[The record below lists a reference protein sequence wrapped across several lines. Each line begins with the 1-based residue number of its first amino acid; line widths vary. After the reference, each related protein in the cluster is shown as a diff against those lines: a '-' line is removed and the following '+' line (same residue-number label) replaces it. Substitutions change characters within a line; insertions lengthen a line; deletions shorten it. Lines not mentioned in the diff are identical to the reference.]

1 MPYEK
6 VKIYSDGS
14 HYIGIPH
21 TTRPKKDRMQRIEEK
36 ITVIEND
43 NTNSEEGK
51 PTFEL
56 VETDESDPFKLEID
70 ATVEDSN
77 DSENESN
84 SALEE
89 VKKQEKPQKKVKRI
103 TRKEIFE
110 ELYVKYGY
118 LKKKAKKS
126 KILEEMKPLFKL
138 EELAEKYVQEQFE
151 RKERNL
157 ICRRVRMNRKINLQK
172 FNYFVTFTYDS
183 KKMNEKS
190 FRTLL
195 MRDLRKLCKDYDW
208 KYVGVWER
216 SPKKDRL
223 HFHALMSVPEGFFVG
238 NYKLYETKDYSVRLG
253 RMEVINQCAFFVE
266 KYGRNSFEDIFDRQG
281 LGEAIAYISKY
292 LEKTG
297 ERIVFSKNLPEY
309 FISDIWEEDV
319 VCNIGLEDRKLL
331 LFDDFT
337 CWDEGVYVGVVSP
350 EVIALM
356 PKANS

>member
-21 TTRPKKDRMQRIEEK
+21 TTRPKKDRFERKEDK
-36 ITVIEND
+36 ITIIEND

-84 SALEE
+84 SASEE
-89 VKKQEKPQKKVKRI
+89 VEKQEKPQKKIKRI

-126 KILEEMKPLFKL
+126 KILEEMKPLFKF
-138 EELAEKYVQEQFE
+138 EELAEKYVLEQFE

-183 KKMNEKS
+183 KKVNEKS
-190 FRTLL
+190 FRILL
-195 MRDLRKLCKDYDW
+195 MRDLRKKCKENDW

-216 SPKKDRL
+216 SPGKERL
-223 HFHALMSVPEGFFVG
+223 HFHALMSIPNPEQELD
-238 NYKLYETKDYSVRLG
+238 LYEITGYSVRKG
-253 RMEVINQCAFFVE
+253 KVETISQSQFFHDRF
-266 KYGRNSFEDIFDRQG
+266 GRNSFEEVFDRRG

-292 LEKTG
+292 IEKSG

-337 CWDEGVYVGVVSP
+337 CWDEGVYMGVVSP
-350 EVIALM
+350 ETIALM

>member
-21 TTRPKKDRMQRIEEK
+21 TTRPKKDRFERKEDK

-43 NTNSEEGK
+43 NTNSEEGM
-51 PTFEL
+51 PQFEL
-56 VETDESDPFKLEID
+56 VETNENDPFSLEID
-70 ATVEDSN
+70 ATVREQE

-84 SALEE
+84 SASNEAE
-89 VKKQEKPQKKVKRI
+89 TQAKSTKKVKRI

-110 ELYVKYGY
+110 ELYLKYSN
-118 LKKKAKKS
+118 LKKKVKKK
-126 KILEEMKPLFKL
+126 KILEEMKPLFKY
-138 EELAEKYVQEQFE
+138 EELAEKYVEDQFA

-157 ICRRVRMNRKINLQK
+157 ICRRVRMNRKINLHK

-183 KKMNEKS
+183 NKTNEKS
-190 FRTLL
+190 FRQLL
-195 MRDLRKLCKDYDW
+195 MRDLRKKCKENDW

-216 SPKKDRL
+216 SPGKNRL
-223 HFHALMSVPEGFFVG
+223 HFHALMSIPNGEQELDL
-238 NYKLYETKDYSVRLG
+238 YKITGYSLRQG
-253 RMEVINQCAFFVE
+253 RMETIQQSQQFAL

-292 LEKTG
+292 IEKSG

-319 VCNIGLEDRKLL
+319 VCNIGLEDKKLL

-337 CWDEGVYVGVVSP
+337 CWDEGVYMGVVSP
-350 EVIALM
+350 ETIALM

>member
-21 TTRPKKDRMQRIEEK
+21 TIRPKKERMQRIEEK

-51 PTFEL
+51 TQFEL
-56 VETDESDPFKLEID
+56 AEPLERAPFSLEID
-70 ATVEDSN
+70 ATVEEQEGSEKESISASN
-77 DSENESN
+77 EAET
-84 SALEE
+84 
-89 VKKQEKPQKKVKRI
+89 QEKTQKKLKKI

-110 ELYVKYGY
+110 ELYVKYSN
-118 LKKKAKKS
+118 LKKKVKKK
-126 KILEEMKPLFKL
+126 KILEEMKPLFKH
-138 EELAEKYVQEQFE
+138 EELAEKYVEEQFE

-172 FNYFVTFTYDS
+172 FNYFVTFTYDG
-183 KKMNEKS
+183 KKITEKS

-216 SPKKDRL
+216 SPEKNRL
-223 HFHALMSVPEGFFVG
+223 HFHALMSVPNDFFVG
-238 NYKLYETKDYSVRLG
+238 KFKLYETTDYSVRLG
-253 RMEVINQCAFFVE
+253 KMESINQCAFFVE

-292 LEKTG
+292 IEKTG
-297 ERIVFSKNLPEY
+297 ERIVYSRNLPEY

-319 VCNIGLEDRKLL
+319 VCNIGLEDKKLL

-337 CWDEGVYVGVVSP
+337 CWDEGVYIGVVSP
-350 EVIALM
+350 ETIALM

>member
-21 TTRPKKDRMQRIEEK
+21 TTRPKKDRIERKEDK

-51 PTFEL
+51 PQFEL
-56 VETDESDPFKLEID
+56 VESNENDPFSLEID
-70 ATVEDSN
+70 ATVEELSDSK
-77 DSENESN
+77 NESN
-84 SALEE
+84 SASNE
-89 VKKQEKPQKKVKRI
+89 VGLQAKTTQNVKRI

-110 ELYVKYGY
+110 ELYVKYSN
-118 LKKKAKKS
+118 LKKKVKKK
-126 KILEEMKPLFKL
+126 KILEEMKHLFKF

-172 FNYFVTFTYDS
+172 FNYFVTFTYDG
-183 KKMNEKS
+183 KKITEKS
-190 FRTLL
+190 FRDKL
-195 MRDLRKLCKDYDW
+195 MRDLSKRCKDYDW

-216 SPKKDRL
+216 SPGKNRL
-223 HFHALMSVPEGFFVG
+223 HFHALMSIPEGTMAAG
-238 NYKLYETKDYSVRLG
+238 GLKPITGYSIRLG
-253 RMEVINQCAFFVE
+253 RMETINMNPYFFE
-266 KYGRNSFEDIFDRQG
+266 MYGRNDFEDVFDRQG

-292 LEKTG
+292 IEKSG
-297 ERIVFSKNLPEY
+297 ERIVYSKNLPEY

-337 CWDEGVYVGVVSP
+337 CWDEGVYIGVVSP
-350 EVIALM
+350 EVIAQM

>member
-14 HYIGIPH
+14 HFIGIPR
-21 TTRPKKDRMQRIEEK
+21 TTRPKKERVERKEDI

-43 NTNSEEGK
+43 NTNSEEGT
-51 PTFEL
+51 PQFEL
-56 VETDESDPFKLEID
+56 AKTSNSDPFSLEID
-70 ATVEDSN
+70 ATVEESS
-77 DSENESN
+77 DSENESV

-89 VKKQEKPQKKVKRI
+89 AETKAKTTKKVKKT

-110 ELYVKYGY
+110 ELYVKYGN
-118 LKKKAKKS
+118 LKKKEKKK
-126 KILEEMKPLFKL
+126 KIFEEMKPLF
-138 EELAEKYVQEQFE
+138 EFEQVAEKYVQEQFE

-183 KKMNEKS
+183 NKISEKS

-195 MRDLRKLCKDYDW
+195 MRDLRKKCKDNDW

-216 SPKKDRL
+216 SPGKNRL
-223 HFHALMSVPEGFFVG
+223 HFHALMSIPKGEEELDL
-238 NYKLYETKDYSVRLG
+238 YKITGYSVRLG
-253 RMEVINQCAFFVE
+253 RMETIQQSQQFAL

-281 LGEAIAYISKY
+281 LGASIAYISKY
-292 LEKTG
+292 IEKTG
-297 ERIVFSKNLPEY
+297 ERVVFSKNLPEY

-319 VCNIGLEDRKLL
+319 VCNIGIEDRKLL

-337 CWDEGVYVGVVSP
+337 CWDEGVYMGVVSP
-350 EVIALM
+350 EIIALM

>member
-51 PTFEL
+51 TQFEL
-56 VETDESDPFKLEID
+56 VESNEKDPFSLEID
-70 ATVEDSN
+70 ATVEKSN
-77 DSENESN
+77 DSEKESI
-84 SALEE
+84 SASGEAE
-89 VKKQEKPQKKVKRI
+89 TQEKPQKKVKKI

-110 ELYVKYGY
+110 ELYVKYSNF
-118 LKKKAKKS
+118 KKKVKKK
-126 KILEEMKPLFKL
+126 KILEEMKPLFNY
-138 EELAEKYVQEQFE
+138 EELAEKYVEEQFE

-157 ICRRVRMNRKINLQK
+157 ICRRVRMNRKINLQQ
-172 FNYFVTFTYDS
+172 FNYFTTFTYDG
-183 KKMNEKS
+183 KIIDEAS
-190 FRTLL
+190 FRANL
-195 MRDLRKLCKDYDW
+195 MRELRKFCKDYDW

-216 SPKKDRL
+216 SPGKNRL
-223 HFHALMSVPEGFFVG
+223 HFHALMSIPDVMVVG
-238 NYKLYETKDYSVRLG
+238 GLCEQTGYSIRLG
-253 RMEVINQCAFFVE
+253 KMETINQCLYFTKKF
-266 KYGRNSFEDIFDRQG
+266 GRNDFEEIFDRRG

-292 LEKTG
+292 IEKSG
-297 ERIVFSKNLPEY
+297 ERITYSKNLPEY

-337 CWDEGVYVGVVSP
+337 CWDEGVYMGVVSP
-350 EVIALM
+350 DVIALM
-356 PKANS
+356 PKANA

>member
-51 PTFEL
+51 TKFEL
-56 VETDESDPFKLEID
+56 VEPNEKGPFSLEID
-70 ATVEDSN
+70 ATVEEST
-77 DSENESN
+77 DSEKESISASNE
-84 SALEE
+84 AET
-89 VKKQEKPQKKVKRI
+89 QEKTQKNVKRI

-110 ELYVKYGY
+110 ELYVKYSN
-118 LKKKAKKS
+118 LKKKVKKK
-126 KILEEMKPLFKL
+126 KILEEMKPLFKF
-138 EELAEKYVQEQFE
+138 EEMAEKYVEEQFE

-172 FNYFVTFTYDS
+172 FNYFVTFTYDG
-183 KKMNEKS
+183 KKITEAE
-190 FRTLL
+190 FRKKL
-195 MRDLRKLCKDYDW
+195 MRDLGKFCKDCDW

-216 SPKKDRL
+216 SPGKERL
-223 HFHALMSVPEGFFVG
+223 HFHALMSIPEGKMARG
-238 NYKLYETKDYSVRLG
+238 GLNPYKSYSVRLG
-253 RMEVINQCAFFVE
+253 RMEMIHQNPYFLE
-266 KYGRNSFEDIFDRQG
+266 RYGRNSFEDIFDRRG

-292 LEKTG
+292 LEKSG
-297 ERIVFSKNLPEY
+297 ERIVYSRNLPEY

-337 CWDEGVYVGVVSP
+337 CWDEGVYIGVVSP
-350 EVIALM
+350 EVIAQM